1 MPRRAA
7 TPKTVGTPNKA
18 ATSKAAGTAEAA
30 GTTKATGTAKAPRA
44 RQRAGARIK
53 AVKGEITSL
62 EGIAALSLDALSSV
76 AYGPEAML
84 VVLATAGA
92 GALAKIEP
100 ITLVIV
106 VLLVILV
113 LSYRQVIEAYPDGGG
128 CYAVS
133 KANLGPRASHLA
145 GASLIV
151 DYTLT
156 VAVSIAAGVAALVS
170 AFPSLAPHSLL
181 ISLAVLGLL
190 TAVNLRGIAAS
201 AKAFLLPTA
210 IFVLGIYVVIVS
222 GVVRSHAAADAGFHP
237 AIIPKAAATVGI
249 LLLLKAF
256 AAGCSALTGV
266 EAIANDV
273 PVFREPRAQRAMR
286 TEVMLGGLL
295 GTMLLGLAFLTVRF
309 HIAPSSNQTVL
320 SQITAASVGRG
331 PIYYVVDLATTLIL
345 ALAANTSFGGFPV
358 LVSLLARDNLVPHVF
373 GLRGDRPVFRYGV
386 VILAVFAGVLLV
398 AVGANT
404 ESLIPLY
411 AIGVFTGFTLSQGGL
426 VKHWWKQRPPRW
438 WSRAGLN
445 GTGAVMTGVAT
456 VIFLVTKFTSGAWVV
471 VIAIPALILLFSR
484 IERYYNHV
492 ASALGLGKMP
502 GRPRGGKGIVIV
514 PVAKLSRMTEFAL
527 ETALSLS
534 DEVVA
539 VSVQFD
545 REMAADLKA
554 AWERWNPGVELDIVH
569 SPNRSFT
576 EPILEYLERPKI
588 RECHQVLVL
597 IPELEPSK
605 WRHRVLQN
613 QRDIILANVLRRR
626 TEVIVARL
634 PFRLSG
640 D

>member
-1 MPRRAA
+1 MRRN
-7 TPKTVGTPNKA
+7 T
-18 ATSKAAGTAEAA
+18 AGTRKTASAREETGDDKNA
-30 GTTKATGTAKAPRA
+30 G
-44 RQRAGARIK
+44 
-53 AVKGEITSL
+53 KGEISSF

-145 GASLIV
+145 GASLVV

-190 TAVNLRGIAAS
+190 TAVNMRGIAAS

-210 IFVLGIYVVIVS
+210 VFVLGIYVVIVS
-222 GVVRSHAAADAGFHP
+222 GILRSHPAAHAGIHP
-237 AIIPKAAATVGI
+237 AVIPKLAATVGV

-273 PVFREPRAQRAMR
+273 PVFREPRAKRAMR
-286 TEVMLGGLL
+286 TEVILGALL

-309 HIAPSSNQTVL
+309 HIAPSSRQTVL
-320 SQITAASVGRG
+320 SQITAASVGRS
-331 PIYYVVDLATTLIL
+331 PIYYVVDLATTVIL

-358 LVSLLARDNLVPHVF
+358 LTSLLARDNLLPHVF

-386 VILAVFAGVLLV
+386 AILAALAGVLLV

-426 VKHWWKQRPPRW
+426 VKHWWQQRPARW
-438 WSRAGLN
+438 WARAGLN
-445 GTGAVMTGVAT
+445 GTGAVMTAVAT
-456 VIFLVTKFTSGAWVV
+456 AIFLVSKFTSGAWVV
-471 VIAIPALILLFSR
+471 VIAIPALMVLFAR
-484 IERYYNHV
+484 IGRYYDKV
-492 ASALGLGKMP
+492 ATALGLGKIP

-514 PVAKLSRMTEFAL
+514 PVAHLSRMTEFAL
-527 ETALSLS
+527 DTALALS

-539 VSVQFD
+539 VSIQFD
-545 REMAADLKA
+545 REKAAALKA
-554 AWERWNPGVELDIVH
+554 DWERWDPGVELDIVH
-569 SPNRSFT
+569 SPNRSIT
-576 EPILEYLERPKI
+576 SPILEYLERPKI
-588 RECHQVLVL
+588 RQCHQVLVL
-597 IPELEPSK
+597 IPEIEPSK

-613 QRDIILANVLRRR
+613 QRDVILANVLRRR
-626 TEVIVARL
+626 TDVIVARL

>member
-18 ATSKAAGTAEAA
+18 ATSIAAGTAEAA

-613 QRDIILANVLRRR
+613 QRDIILANVLRRK

>member
-1 MPRRAA
+1 MPRKTAG
-7 TPKTVGTPNKA
+7 TPRTVGARKTGGTPR
-18 ATSKAAGTAEAA
+18 AAGTPKAA
-30 GTTKATGTAKAPRA
+30 RP
-44 RQRAGARIK
+44 RQRAGARLK
-53 AVKGEITSL
+53 AVKGEITSV

-106 VLLVILV
+106 ALLVILV

-128 CYAVS
+128 SYAVS
-133 KANLGPRASHLA
+133 KANLGAGASHLA
-145 GASLIV
+145 GASLVV

-156 VAVSIAAGVAALVS
+156 VSVSIAAGVAALVS

-181 ISLAVLGLL
+181 ISLGVLAFLA
-190 TAVNLRGIAAS
+190 AVNMRGIAAS
-201 AKAFLLPTA
+201 AKVFLLPTA
-210 IFVLGIYVVIVS
+210 VFVLGIYTVIVS
-222 GVVRSHAAADAGFHP
+222 GTVRAHAAANAGIHP

-249 LLLLKAF
+249 LMLLKAF

-295 GTMLLGLAFLTVRF
+295 GTMLLGLAYLTVRF
-309 HIAPSSNQTVL
+309 HVAPSAHQTVL

-331 PIYYVVDLATTLIL
+331 PVYYVIDLTTTVIL

-386 VILAVFAGVLLV
+386 AILAVFAGVLLV

-404 ESLIPLY
+404 NSLIPLY

-426 VKHWWKQRPPRW
+426 VKHWWRERPARW
-438 WSRAGLN
+438 WTRAGLN

-456 VIFLVTKFTSGAWVV
+456 VIFLVTKLTSGAWVV
-471 VIAIPALILLFSR
+471 VIAIPALMLLFSR
-484 IERYYNHV
+484 IQRYYNHV
-492 ASALGLGKMP
+492 GTALGLGKIP

-514 PVAKLSRMTEFAL
+514 PVAHLSRMTEFAL
-527 ETALSLS
+527 SAALSLS

-539 VSVQFD
+539 VSIQFD
-545 REMAADLKA
+545 KEKAAALKA
-554 AWERWNPGVELDIVH
+554 DWERWDPGVELDIVH
-569 SPNRSFT
+569 SPNRSIT
-576 EPILEYLERPKI
+576 VPILEYLERPKI
-588 RECHQVLVL
+588 RQCHQVLVL
-597 IPELEPSK
+597 IPEVEPSK

-613 QRDIILANVLRRR
+613 QRDVILANVLKRQ
-626 TEVIVARL
+626 TDVIVARL

>member
-1 MPRRAA
+1 MPSN
-7 TPKTVGTPNKA
+7 T
-18 ATSKAAGTAEAA
+18 AGTRKTASTPEETGDGKNA
-30 GTTKATGTAKAPRA
+30 G
-44 RQRAGARIK
+44 
-53 AVKGEITSL
+53 KGEISSF

-76 AYGPEAML
+76 AYGREAML

-145 GASLIV
+145 GASLVV

-156 VAVSIAAGVAALVS
+156 VAVSVAAGVAALVS

-210 IFVLGIYVVIVS
+210 VFVLGIYVVIVS
-222 GVVRSHAAADAGFHP
+222 GMFRSHPAANAGIHP
-237 AIIPKAAATVGI
+237 AVIPKVAATVGV

-273 PVFREPRAQRAMR
+273 PVFREPRAKRAMR
-286 TEVMLGGLL
+286 TEVILGALL

-309 HIAPSSNQTVL
+309 HIAPSSRQTVL
-320 SQITAASVGRG
+320 SQITAASVGRS
-331 PIYYVVDLATTLIL
+331 PIYYVVDLATTVIL

-358 LVSLLARDNLVPHVF
+358 LASLLARDNLLPHVF

-386 VILAVFAGVLLV
+386 VILAVLAGVLLV

-426 VKHWWKQRPPRW
+426 VRHWWQQRPNRW
-438 WSRAGLN
+438 WARAGLN
-445 GTGAVMTGVAT
+445 GTGAVMTAVAT
-456 VIFLVTKFTSGAWVV
+456 VIFLVSKFTSGAWVV
-471 VIAIPALILLFSR
+471 VIAIPALMLLFAR
-484 IERYYNHV
+484 IERYYDKV
-492 ASALGLGKMP
+492 AAALGLGKIP

-514 PVAKLSRMTEFAL
+514 PVAHLSRMTEFAL
-527 ETALSLS
+527 DTALALS

-539 VSVQFD
+539 VSIQFD
-545 REMAADLKA
+545 REKAAALKA
-554 AWERWNPGVELDIVH
+554 DWERWGPGVELDIVH
-569 SPNRSFT
+569 SPNRSIT
-576 EPILEYLERPKI
+576 TPMLEYLERPKI
-588 RECHQVLVL
+588 RQCHQVLVL
-597 IPELEPSK
+597 IPEVEPSK

-613 QRDIILANVLRRR
+613 QRDVILANVLRRR
-626 TEVIVARL
+626 TDVIVARL

>member
-1 MPRRAA
+1 MGRLPRERS
-7 TPKTVGTPNKA
+7 PSV
-18 ATSKAAGTAEAA
+18 
-30 GTTKATGTAKAPRA
+30 
-44 RQRAGARIK
+44 
-53 AVKGEITSL
+53 

-106 VLLVILV
+106 LLLVILV

-128 CYAVS
+128 SYAVS
-133 KANLGPRASHLA
+133 KANLGQRASQLA

-181 ISLAVLGLL
+181 LSLAVLGFL

-201 AKAFLLPTA
+201 AKVFLLPTA
-210 IFVLGIYVVIVS
+210 VFVLGIYIVIAS
-222 GVVRSHAAADAGFHP
+222 GTVRAHAAANAGIHP
-237 AIIPKAAATVGI
+237 AIIPKAAATVGV

-286 TEVMLGGLL
+286 TEVILGGLL

-309 HIAPSSNQTVL
+309 HIAPSSGQTVL

-331 PIYYVVDLATTLIL
+331 PVYYVVDLATTVIL

-358 LVSLLARDNLVPHVF
+358 LVSLLARDNMVPHVF

-386 VILAVFAGVLLV
+386 AILAALAGVLLV

-411 AIGVFTGFTLSQGGL
+411 TIGVFTGFTLSQAGL
-426 VKHWWKQRPPRW
+426 VKHWWRERPARW
-438 WSRAGLN
+438 WAHAGLN
-445 GTGAVMTGVAT
+445 GTGAVMTAVAT
-456 VIFLVTKFTSGAWVV
+456 AIFLLTKFTSGAWVV
-471 VIAIPALILLFSR
+471 VIAVPLLILLFSR
-484 IERYYNHV
+484 IDRYYRRV
-492 ASALGLGKMP
+492 GTALALGKIP
-502 GRPRGGKGIVIV
+502 GGPGAAKGSSSS
-514 PVAKLSRMTEFAL
+514 P
-527 ETALSLS
+527 SLTS
-534 DEVVA
+534 HA
-539 VSVQFD
+539 
-545 REMAADLKA
+545 
-554 AWERWNPGVELDIVH
+554 
-569 SPNRSFT
+569 
-576 EPILEYLERPKI
+576 
-588 RECHQVLVL
+588 
-597 IPELEPSK
+597 
-605 WRHRVLQN
+605 
-613 QRDIILANVLRRR
+613 
-626 TEVIVARL
+626 
-634 PFRLSG
+634 
-640 D
+640 

>member
-1 MPRRAA
+1 MPRKSAG
-7 TPKTVGTPNKA
+7 TPKPAGTRKTAAVARKAGTPQP
-18 ATSKAAGTAEAA
+18 G
-30 GTTKATGTAKAPRA
+30 ATGEKA
-44 RQRAGARIK
+44 G
-53 AVKGEITSL
+53 KGEISSV

-106 VLLVILV
+106 LLLVILV

-128 CYAVS
+128 SYAVS
-133 KANLGPRASHLA
+133 KANLGQRASQLA

-156 VAVSIAAGVAALVS
+156 VSVSIAAGVAALVS

-181 ISLAVLGLL
+181 LSLAVLGFL
-190 TAVNLRGIAAS
+190 TALNLRGIAAS

-210 IFVLGIYVVIVS
+210 VFVFGIYVVIVS
-222 GVVRSHAAADAGFHP
+222 GVVRSHAAANAGIHP
-237 AIIPKAAATVGI
+237 AIIPKVAATVGI
-249 LLLLKAF
+249 LMLLKAF

-286 TEVMLGGLL
+286 TEVILGGLL

-309 HIAPSSNQTVL
+309 HIAPSSGQTVL

-331 PIYYVVDLATTLIL
+331 PIYYVVDLATTVIL

-358 LVSLLARDNLVPHVF
+358 LVSLLARDNMVPHVF

-386 VILAVFAGVLLV
+386 AILAALAGVLLV

-411 AIGVFTGFTLSQGGL
+411 AIGVFTGFTLSQAGL
-426 VKHWWKQRPPRW
+426 VKHWWRERPARW
-438 WSRAGLN
+438 WARAGLN
-445 GTGAVMTGVAT
+445 GTGAAMTGVAT
-456 VIFLVTKFTSGAWVV
+456 AIFLLTKFTSGAWVV
-471 VIAIPALILLFSR
+471 VLAVPLLIVLFSR
-484 IERYYNHV
+484 IDRYYRRV
-492 ASALGLGKMP
+492 GAALGLGKVP
-502 GRPRGGKGIVIV
+502 GRPRGGKGIVII
-514 PVAKLSRMTEFAL
+514 PVAHLSRMTEFAL
-527 ETALSLS
+527 DTALAFG
-534 DEVVA
+534 DDVIA
-539 VSVQFD
+539 VSIQFD
-545 REMAADLKA
+545 KAKAAELKA
-554 AWERWNPGVELDIVH
+554 DWESWAPGVELDIVH
-569 SPNRSFT
+569 SPNRSIT
-576 EPILEYLERPKI
+576 TPILEYLERPKI
-588 RECHQVLVL
+588 RECQQVLFL
-597 IPELEPSK
+597 IPEVEPSK
-605 WRHRVLQN
+605 WRHRLLQN
-613 QRDIILANVLRRR
+613 QRDVILANVLRRR
-626 TEVIVARL
+626 TDVIVARL

>member
-1 MPRRAA
+1 MRRN
-7 TPKTVGTPNKA
+7 T
-18 ATSKAAGTAEAA
+18 AGTRKTASAREETGDDKNA
-30 GTTKATGTAKAPRA
+30 G
-44 RQRAGARIK
+44 
-53 AVKGEITSL
+53 KGEISSF

-145 GASLIV
+145 GASLVV

-190 TAVNLRGIAAS
+190 TAVNMRGIAAS

-210 IFVLGIYVVIVS
+210 VFVLGIYVVIVS
-222 GVVRSHAAADAGFHP
+222 GILRSHPAAHAGIHP
-237 AIIPKAAATVGI
+237 AVIPKLAATVGV

-273 PVFREPRAQRAMR
+273 PVFREPRAKRAMR
-286 TEVMLGGLL
+286 TEVILGALL

-309 HIAPSSNQTVL
+309 HIAPSSRQTVL
-320 SQITAASVGRG
+320 SQITAAAVGRR
-331 PIYYVVDLATTLIL
+331 PLYYVVDLATTVIL

-358 LVSLLARDNLVPHVF
+358 LTSLLARDNLLPHVF

-386 VILAVFAGVLLV
+386 AILAALAGVLLV

-426 VKHWWKQRPPRW
+426 VKHWWQQRPARW
-438 WSRAGLN
+438 WARAGLN
-445 GTGAVMTGVAT
+445 GTGAVMTAVAT
-456 VIFLVTKFTSGAWVV
+456 AIFLVSKFTSGAWVV
-471 VIAIPALILLFSR
+471 VIAIPALMVLFAR
-484 IERYYNHV
+484 IGRYYDKV
-492 ASALGLGKMP
+492 ATALGLGKIP

-514 PVAKLSRMTEFAL
+514 PVAHLSRMTEFAL
-527 ETALSLS
+527 DTALALS

-539 VSVQFD
+539 VSIQFD
-545 REMAADLKA
+545 REKAAALKA
-554 AWERWNPGVELDIVH
+554 DWERWDPGVELDIVH
-569 SPNRSFT
+569 SPNRSIT
-576 EPILEYLERPKI
+576 SPILEYLERPKI
-588 RECHQVLVL
+588 RQCHQVLVL
-597 IPELEPSK
+597 IPEIEPSK

-613 QRDIILANVLRRR
+613 QRDVILANVLRRR
-626 TEVIVARL
+626 TDVIVARL

>member
-1 MPRRAA
+1 VPRRIAGTPKAA
-7 TPKTVGTPNKA
+7 GTPKTA
-18 ATSKAAGTAEAA
+18 STSKAAGTPKAA
-30 GTTKATGTAKAPRA
+30 GTAKAVRA
-44 RQRAGARIK
+44 AQRAGDRLK
-53 AVKGEITSL
+53 AVKGEITSV

-106 VLLVILV
+106 LLLVILV

-128 CYAVS
+128 SYAVS
-133 KANLGPRASHLA
+133 KANLGGRASQLA

-181 ISLAVLGLL
+181 VSLGVLSFL
-190 TAVNLRGIAAS
+190 TAVNMRGIAAS
-201 AKAFLLPTA
+201 AKVFLLPTA
-210 IFVLGIYVVIVS
+210 VFVFGIYTVIVS
-222 GVVRSHAAADAGFHP
+222 GTVRAHAAANAGFHP

-249 LLLLKAF
+249 LMLLKAF

-295 GTMLLGLAFLTVRF
+295 GTMLLGLAYLTVRF
-309 HIAPSSNQTVL
+309 HIAPSAHQTVL
-320 SQITAASVGRG
+320 SQITAASIGRG
-331 PIYYVVDLATTLIL
+331 PVYYVIDLATTVIL

-386 VILAVFAGVLLV
+386 AILAVLAGVLLV

-404 ESLIPLY
+404 NALIPLY

-426 VKHWWKQRPPRW
+426 VKHWWREKPPRW
-438 WSRAGLN
+438 WTRAGLN

-484 IERYYNHV
+484 IQRYYNHV
-492 ASALGLGKMP
+492 ATALGFGKVP

-514 PVAKLSRMTEFAL
+514 PVAHLSRMTEFAL
-527 ETALSLS
+527 DAALALS

-539 VSVQFD
+539 VSIQFD
-545 REMAADLKA
+545 KDRAAELKA
-554 AWERWNPGVELDIVH
+554 EWERWDPGVELDIVH
-569 SPNRSFT
+569 SPNRSIT
-576 EPILEYLERPKI
+576 TPILEYLERPKI
-588 RECHQVLVL
+588 RQCHQVLVL
-597 IPELEPSK
+597 IPEVEPSK
-605 WRHRVLQN
+605 WRHRLLQN
-613 QRDIILANVLRRR
+613 QRDVILANVLRRE
-626 TEVIVARL
+626 TDVIVARL
-634 PFRLSG
+634 PFRLAG

>member
-1 MPRRAA
+1 MPRRTAG
-7 TPKTVGTPNKA
+7 TPKTPGATKSAGTSKTA
-18 ATSKAAGTAEAA
+18 ATSKGAATSQAAGSPKAAGTGKKA
-30 GTTKATGTAKAPRA
+30 G
-44 RQRAGARIK
+44 
-53 AVKGEITSL
+53 KGEISSV
-62 EGIAALSLDALSSV
+62 EGIAALSLDAISSV

-128 CYAVS
+128 SYAVS
-133 KANLGPRASHLA
+133 KANLGPGASHLA

-151 DYTLT
+151 DDTLT

-170 AFPSLAPHSLL
+170 AFPSLAPHSLV
-181 ISLAVLGLL
+181 ISLGALGFL
-190 TAVNLRGIAAS
+190 TALNLRGIAAS
-201 AKAFLLPTA
+201 AKTFLLPTA
-210 IFVLGIYVVIVS
+210 VFVFGIYIVIVA
-222 GVVRSHAAADAGFHP
+222 GVVRSHAAANAGVHP
-237 AIIPKAAATVGI
+237 AIIPKAAATVGV
-249 LLLLKAF
+249 LMLLKAF

-273 PVFREPRAQRAMR
+273 PAFKEPRAQRAMR

-295 GTMLLGLAFLTVRF
+295 GTMLLGLAYLTVRF
-309 HIAPSSNQTVL
+309 HIAPSSHQTVL
-320 SQITAASVGRG
+320 SQITASSVGRG

-426 VKHWWKQRPPRW
+426 VKHWWRERPPRW
-438 WSRAGLN
+438 WTRAGLN

-456 VIFLVTKFTSGAWVV
+456 GIFLVTKFSSGAWIV
-471 VIAIPALILLFSR
+471 VIAIPALMLLFSR
-484 IERYYNHV
+484 IQRYYDHV
-492 ASALGLGKMP
+492 ARALGLGKIP
-502 GRPRGGKGIVIV
+502 GHPRGGKGIVVV
-514 PVAKLSRMTEFAL
+514 PVAHLSRMTEFAL
-527 ETALSLS
+527 DTALALS

-539 VSVQFD
+539 VSIQFD
-545 REMAADLKA
+545 RQKAADLKA
-554 AWERWNPGVELDIVH
+554 EWESWDPGVELDIVH
-569 SPNRSFT
+569 SSDRSITGPF
-576 EPILEYLERPKI
+576 LEYLERPKI
-588 RECHQVLVL
+588 RACHQVLVL
-597 IPELEPSK
+597 IPEIEPSK

-613 QRDIILANVLRRR
+613 QRDIILANVLRRQ

>member
-18 ATSKAAGTAEAA
+18 ATSIAAGTAEAA

-210 IFVLGIYVVIVS
+210 IFVLGIYAVIVS

-613 QRDIILANVLRRR
+613 QRDIILANVLRRK